1 MFLLS
6 KLRDIL
12 YYEIIRKKQDVKAEF
27 FSSNS
32 YIKGHVNPKNVHF
45 LFT

>member
-27 FSSNS
+27 FISKS
-32 YIKGHVNPKNVHF
+32 YTNILLSFESRPQ
-45 LFT
+45 

>member
-6 KLRDIL
+6 KLSDIL

-27 FSSNS
+27 FSSKS
-32 YIKGHVNPKNVHF
+32 YINILLSFESRPQ
-45 LFT
+45 